1 MCCGLVLV
9 ASLLLAGSLRDEVAC
24 AGDRKGSA
32 QERPRTQ
39 CGPSRG
45 SERRREMGRTSRGP
59 RVPASRQDPSREAL
73 PCNRGLFPPGAPE
86 REGRPRGQA
95 GRPLWAGVLA
105 QAGFSETSIAAD
117 DKPIYYRGAGSHGA
131 GAGEGPSPRP
141 DSP

>member
-1 MCCGLVLV
+1 MRWRAPGTARAARRDGRGHSV
-9 ASLLLAGSLRDEVAC
+9 ARVPPL
-24 AGDRKGSA
+24 
-32 QERPRTQ
+32 PPT
-39 CGPSRG
+39 SRG